1 MVSPILQ
8 SGLSGL
14 SAASNS
20 FDRAAAQVTRFAE
33 APSFADNAASVQ
45 ISPQARALATTQSSD
60 TTGDLAGAMVNM
72 GVAKY
77 AFIANLKVLQAGDE
91 MTRDLTKL
99 GQKI

>member
-20 FDRAAAQVTRFAE
+20 FDRAAAQVTHFAE
-33 APSFADNAASVQ
+33 APSFADDAASVQ
-45 ISPQARALATTQSSD
+45 ISPQARAAAATQSSD

-77 AFIANLKVLQAGDE
+77 AFVANLKVLQAGDE